1 MAALAATVSAAV
13 RHGWHHAMLEG
24 WHDRNPHQISVR
36 PAYNTACWAWDN
48 KASKHRVF
56 VGDKVLSKLARKH
69 AQAESYIQSYL
80 FHELAHARWT
90 TRALP
95 DIAKWCAENKIPY
108 ALLNFFEDA
117 RIEHRWRKHTGRA
130 FDWLAFEEA
139 PPVADELS
147 AFFHMIQAEGP
158 LPKEKGEFHTTAR
171 KFYRRV
177 CKVGSTEALKPI
189 LKEWAEKYP
198 VDEKALRLIMGKPAH
213 GTDMEQA
220 LALMLDPQAMQEAIE
235 AAEHVAGEKDKP
247 DDDMGGAPGR
257 GDYEGPGMVEVAD
270 CTNGRVLTDAYH
282 PVDTIAVKR
291 LVERMAKIFH
301 ARRGH
306 VSSESP
312 TRRLNVRALACGG
325 SKIYRKKIIH
335 RPAAVKV
342 NLYVDL
348 SGSMNGEPSAAA
360 RTIVAVFSELARR
373 NCISGHLVLTVGKY
387 SQGHVQTL
395 KLPVPMDAIAAIE
408 GYGNFENFEGA
419 FRLTRRLMREAKMNF
434 CYTDGDICDAPVDKE
449 ALHREGIYT
458 FGIYVNSDTGDTD
471 TAKLLQWF
479 DKAVARNTVE
489 DAVDELV
496 RKATIWTGGQHQ
508 KHT

>member
-1 MAALAATVSAAV
+1 MS
-13 RHGWHHAMLEG
+13 
-24 WHDRNPHQISVR
+24 
-36 PAYNTACWAWDN
+36 
-48 KASKHRVF
+48 
-56 VGDKVLSKLARKH
+56 
-69 AQAESYIQSYL
+69 
-80 FHELAHARWT
+80 
-90 TRALP
+90 
-95 DIAKWCAENKIPY
+95 
-108 ALLNFFEDA
+108 
-117 RIEHRWRKHTGRA
+117 
-130 FDWLAFEEA
+130 
-139 PPVADELS
+139 
-147 AFFHMIQAEGP
+147 
-158 LPKEKGEFHTTAR
+158 
-171 KFYRRV
+171 
-177 CKVGSTEALKPI
+177 
-189 LKEWAEKYP
+189 
-198 VDEKALRLIMGKPAH
+198 
-213 GTDMEQA
+213 
-220 LALMLDPQAMQEAIE
+220 
-235 AAEHVAGEKDKP
+235 
-247 DDDMGGAPGR
+247 
-257 GDYEGPGMVEVAD
+257 
-270 CTNGRVLTDAYH
+270 
-282 PVDTIAVKR
+282 
-291 LVERMAKIFH
+291 KIFH
-301 ARRGH
+301 AHRGH

-360 RTIVAVFSELARR
+360 RTIVAVFSELACH

-408 GYGNFENFEGA
+408 GYGRFENFEGA

-458 FGIYVNSDTGDTD
+458 FGIYVNSDAGDTD